1 MSDELMP
8 RADPSWFV
16 RATDGQIGVPD
27 DLVRGRHHLIGGV
40 TPPLPLRRIDQPPS
54 SPKVLALLRHL
65 QVMAAVV
72 LMDGVRPREQ
82 EVASGDEGP
91 FVIPDLVLGL
101 GPDPAG
107 LMEHPEQH
115 LPDRLGPAINPAQGP
130 ADRKSTRLNSSH

>member
-1 MSDELMP
+1 MP
-8 RADPSWFV
+8 RSDPSWFV
-16 RATDGQIGVPD
+16 RATDGKNGFPD

-40 TPPLPLRRIDQPPS
+40 TQPLPLRRIDQPPS

-91 FVIPDLVLGL
+91 FVIPDLRSEERRVGK
-101 GPDPAG
+101 
-107 LMEHPEQH
+107 ECV
-115 LPDRLGPAINPAQGP
+115 
-130 ADRKSTRLNSSH
+130 STCRSRWSPYH